1 MMCRDACFFQRG
13 CGVFLGVFW
22 VVMGL
27 SGHAQTPQLATLP
40 LAVAPAPVPGYT
52 VIVNTFF
59 DLNKQMKYKEAADS
73 LLNSNPSEIANTG
86 MHEQLFTALD
96 GLRQKFGDFKK
107 FAPIVDKRL
116 GNDVS
121 YVYGLALYEKGAV
134 RFEFIFARNDATWQ
148 LLSCSYSLNIAEE
161 LRALAGVPPQPVS
174 AGAK

>member
-73 LLNSNPSEIANTG
+73 LLNSNPSEIA
-86 MHEQLFTALD
+86 
-96 GLRQKFGDFKK
+96 DFKK